1 MNDDNSRLAVLE
13 QSMRE
18 INDTLKELTKDVK
31 ALNQSVMRNEQQYQ
45 SHKDVVTRNERTI
58 EALEKNV
65 NTHQLEIAGMKGGL
79 AVIKILMG
87 FFGTVL
93 IGVVGWLFTVVL
105 NTQSNVHLHQ
115 SKIPEIE
122 VRLTQL
128 EKGNRP

>member
-1 MNDDNSRLAVLE
+1 MNDDSRLAVLE

-18 INDTLKELTKDVK
+18 INETLKDLTKNVN
-31 ALNQSVMRNEQQYQ
+31 ALNQSVMRTEQQHLN
-45 SHKDVVTRNERTI
+45 HKDVVTRNERTI
-58 EALEKNV
+58 EALEKSV
-65 NTHQLEIAGMKGGL
+65 NSHQLEIAGMKGGL

-87 FFGTVL
+87 FIGTVL

-128 EKGNRP
+128 ERGNRP